1 MTSIPAVSCEGV
13 TFSYFETG
21 REILKHASLRIPQGK
36 ITVLMGSSGCG
47 KSTFAALLC
56 GLLPENGGILKSGE
70 IRLFGRPIQ
79 ELSSGERTALI
90 SMMFQ
95 NPDLQFC
102 MPTLREEL
110 IFCAENIETPPE
122 QIEGRIEAAAERMKT
137 TALLD
142 RPLHTLSGGEKQRA
156 VLTCI
161 CLLDSRCIIL
171 DEAFANL
178 DPDAVAELIPLFA
191 ELCGKEDK
199 TIVAIDHMS
208 DHWQGIADRFVLLGE
223 EGKILCEAEND
234 QELADA
240 RPVFVEEGI
249 AYPGI
254 WEKKKRSTSLP
265 GLEFHNLS
273 IPRIPEK
280 KKRFRP
286 LPPENLTEPECLY
299 YHSDVQIPQGKITAI
314 MGPSGCGKTTLLM
327 TLLKQRSYEGQILI
341 HENTV
346 RELRSMKSKDCFR
359 KVGIAFQNPAN
370 QFVTQNVLAEVMDGL
385 MRRFPGESEE
395 QIKERGLR
403 LLDTCGLRRYQKF
416 SPYMLSQGQQR
427 RLAVLAVL
435 AAGQKFLLLDEPT
448 YGQDYRSARALM
460 DLVVQKVQEE
470 GLTVIMTTHD
480 VGLAGAYADCIL
492 HVKDKKFAKE
502 VDMDANS
509 NI

>member
-1 MTSIPAVSCEGV
+1 
-13 TFSYFETG
+13 
-21 REILKHASLRIPQGK
+21 
-36 ITVLMGSSGCG
+36 
-47 KSTFAALLC
+47 
-56 GLLPENGGILKSGE
+56 
-70 IRLFGRPIQ
+70 
-79 ELSSGERTALI
+79 
-90 SMMFQ
+90 
-95 NPDLQFC
+95 
-102 MPTLREEL
+102 
-110 IFCAENIETPPE
+110 
-122 QIEGRIEAAAERMKT
+122 
-137 TALLD
+137 
-142 RPLHTLSGGEKQRA
+142 
-156 VLTCI
+156 
-161 CLLDSRCIIL
+161 
-171 DEAFANL
+171 
-178 DPDAVAELIPLFA
+178 
-191 ELCGKEDK
+191 
-199 TIVAIDHMS
+199 
-208 DHWQGIADRFVLLGE
+208 
-223 EGKILCEAEND
+223 
-234 QELADA
+234 
-240 RPVFVEEGI
+240 
-249 AYPGI
+249 
-254 WEKKKRSTSLP
+254 
-265 GLEFHNLS
+265 
-273 IPRIPEK
+273 
-280 KKRFRP
+280 
-286 LPPENLTEPECLY
+286 
-299 YHSDVQIPQGKITAI
+299 

-480 VGLAGAYADCIL
+480 AGLAGAYADCIL
-492 HVKDKKFAKE
+492 HVKDKKFAEE